1 MITLSDEE
9 LPKAL
14 IIDFVQHFVENRLN
28 FRHVST
34 TKISFYAQIP
44 LATRH
49 HGLIYIWWSHS
60 FRNSIGFD
68 GCEPC
73 SSLRLL

>member
-34 TKISFYAQIP
+34 TKISFTP
-44 LATRH
+44 KFH
-49 HGLIYIWWSHS
+49 
-60 FRNSIGFD
+60 
-68 GCEPC
+68 
-73 SSLRLL
+73 LLHVIMAHLHLMKSQFS